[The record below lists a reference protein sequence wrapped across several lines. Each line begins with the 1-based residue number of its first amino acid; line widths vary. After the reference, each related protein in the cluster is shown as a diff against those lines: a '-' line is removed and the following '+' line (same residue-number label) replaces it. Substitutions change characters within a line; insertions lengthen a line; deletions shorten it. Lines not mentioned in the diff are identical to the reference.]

1 MKFLEKEELPNFR
14 FQKDFLRPFEHIMK
28 RNRLDFACA
37 LFVLCVVCVCGVCV
51 WCVYVVCVCGVC
63 VCTFNVVLYSSV
75 TIRDMVVR
83 CVAQIVNLKAGSIV
97 SGWKNIFSV
106 FHLAAGDTDQSIVE
120 LSFQTTGTNIQQYTD
135 TVQSLNFLIL

>member
-1 MKFLEKEELPNFR
+1 M
-14 FQKDFLRPFEHIMK
+14 
-28 RNRLDFACA
+28 
-37 LFVLCVVCVCGVCV
+37 
-51 WCVYVVCVCGVC
+51 VCVCGVC